1 LFRVNKSNVFLN
13 FTLTHIQGENIT
25 TFSLMLIF
33 MYYAIT
39 NNVSLVA
46 SKSMTEKF
54 HQTNTV
60 KLN

>member
-1 LFRVNKSNVFLN
+1 
-13 FTLTHIQGENIT
+13 LTHIQGENIT

-33 MYYAIT
+33 TYYAIT
-39 NNVSLVA
+39 YNVSLVA

-54 HQTNTV
+54 HRTNTL